1 MLTFR
6 EFYQI
11 CEGKKPG
18 VPPHAVP
25 GTYNRD
31 DDGTTSYT
39 LQRYDGPPG
48 KPTKKEI
55 NNLVVKRSGAN
66 KIEKEI
72 KRRNKFDKKSDQ

>member
-18 VPPHAVP
+18 VPPHVVP
-25 GTYNRD
+25 GTYSRD

-39 LQRYDGPPG
+39 LQRYDGPLG

-55 NNLVVKRSGAN
+55 NKLVVKRSGAN

-72 KRRNKFDKKSDQ
+72 KRRNKSNKNN